1 MTRKHVLA
9 LLKSFMAQKDVDLQ
23 NAVLLL
29 GGSAA
34 LMRLQRF
41 RRSMSDK
48 NAKFRKQKHEL
59 NWLCDLLSL
68 ENVADIDRE
77 ESGYFAE
84 IDPADDAVWMIC
96 GLTES
101 VQDLLDRFESI
112 SDANDE
118 EQGEVAA

>member
-1 MTRKHVLA
+1 MTRKHVRA
-9 LLKSFMAQKDVDLQ
+9 LLKSFMAQNDVDLQ

-34 LMRLQRF
+34 LMRLQRL

-48 NAKFRKQKHEL
+48 DAKFAKLQREL

-68 ENVADIDRE
+68 ENVADIDGE
-77 ESGYFAE
+77 EFGYFAE

-96 GLTES
+96 GLTEAA
-101 VQDLLDRFESI
+101 QDLLQEFEAI
-112 SDANDE
+112 SDASDKE
-118 EQGEVAA
+118 HGEVAA

>member
-1 MTRKHVLA
+1 MTRKHLLA
-9 LLKSFMAQKDVDLQ
+9 LLKSFMAQNDVDLQ

-41 RRSMSDK
+41 RRIMADK
-48 NAKFRKQKHEL
+48 NAKFAKQKREL

-77 ESGYFAE
+77 ESGCFAE
-84 IDPADDAVWMIC
+84 IDPDDDAVWMIC
-96 GLTES
+96 ELTES

>member
-1 MTRKHVLA
+1 MTRKHLIA
-9 LLKSFMAQKDVDLQ
+9 LLKSFMAQNDVDLQ

-41 RRSMSDK
+41 RRSMSDT
-48 NAKFRKQKHEL
+48 NAKFAKQKREL
-59 NWLCDLLSL
+59 YWLCDLLNL
-68 ENVADIDRE
+68 ENVADIDRD

-96 GLTES
+96 GLTEAA
-101 VQDLLDRFESI
+101 QDLLERFEAV
-112 SDANDE
+112 SDARDT